1 MATRT
6 VIKANF
12 VRASAN
18 GQQAMRQAATASARY
33 YSERNDRDGERQE
46 RQAFTSERDG
56 LSLAEVR
63 ESVASRDE
71 TLAYRM
77 VLSPGVQMGDD
88 ELRDWART
96 VMLEVGETLD
106 RDTGY
111 VAYIHSDQTE
121 HPHVHA
127 IAFANDHLDRGDFAT
142 LREVGDQALER
153 IVERERGLEIDP
165 MAQTYARAE
174 RQDLD
179 AGLDITD

>member
-1 MATRT
+1 MSTRT

-18 GQQAMRQAATASARY
+18 GQQAMRQAVIASARY

-46 RQAFTSERDG
+46 RQAFTSDRDG

-63 ESVASRDE
+63 ESIASREE

-88 ELRDWART
+88 DLRDWART

-111 VAYIHSDQTE
+111 VAYIHSDQSE

-127 IAFANDHLDRGDFAT
+127 IAFANDHLDRGDFAI

-153 IVERERGLEIDP
+153 IIERERGLEIDP
-165 MAQTYARAE
+165 IMLELE
-174 RQDLD
+174 RISASDLD
-179 AGLDITD
+179 LDFGLE